1 MQRSKFFKAALIAAV
16 AAGALLG
23 AQPGS
28 AKTFKWANDGDVSS
42 MDPYARNET
51 FLLSFMANIYE
62 PLARRNR
69 QLKLEPALATKW
81 EQPNPTLWKV
91 TLRQGVK
98 FSDGTPFNADDVVF
112 SMNRANGKGSNVAGN
127 LVSVKE
133 VRKTGDFGIEIETKY
148 PDPLLMDKLV
158 QIGIMSKVWAE
169 KNNAQFSADMTKNE
183 ENFATR
189 NANGTGAFVVKL
201 REPDVRTILEP
212 NKTWW
217 DKPEHNLTEVIFQR
231 IANDATRVAALLS
244 GEIDMIYTVPPQDT
258 DRIGKTA
265 GRRVLEGPETRVV
278 FLGFNQQVDELPESN
293 IKGKNPFK
301 DKRVRETFYRAI
313 DVEAIKRTV
322 MRGQS
327 SPTALMI
334 GAGLN
339 GYDKTMDVRPKY
351 DPDLSKKLLADA
363 GYPNGFETGMDC
375 PNDRYVKDAAICQAV
390 VSMLAKV
397 GIKVDLLAQ
406 TRSKYFAK
414 ILRTSSD
421 IEKSPNT
428 SFYMLGWSP
437 GATYDVHNVF
447 ESLIQS
453 PSAKSKKG
461 LFNAGGYSNAKF
473 DELADKIEQETDVAK
488 RNAMIKD
495 ATKIYLDDY
504 AYIPLHQQV
513 LVWAAKDTVDLFQP
527 ADNYFPLRFVKVK

>member
-1 MQRSKFFKAALIAAV
+1 MQRSKFLKATLIAAV
-16 AAGALLG
+16 ATVALLG

-28 AKTFKWANDGDVSS
+28 AKTFTWANDGDVSS

-51 FLLSFMANIYE
+51 FLLSFNANIYE
-62 PLARRNR
+62 PLARRDRN
-69 QLKLEPALATKW
+69 LKLEPALATKW
-81 EQPNPTLWKV
+81 EQVNPTLWRV

-98 FSDGTPFNADDVVF
+98 FSDGTPFNADDVLF
-112 SMNRANGKGSNVAGN
+112 SVARANGKGSNVAGN
-127 LVSVKE
+127 LVSVKD
-133 VRKTGDFGIEIETKY
+133 VRKVSDSVVEFDTKY
-148 PDPLLMDKLV
+148 PDPLLIDKLV

-183 ENFATR
+183 ENYATR
-189 NANGTGAFVVKL
+189 NAMGTGPFMLKS
-201 REPDVRTILEP
+201 REPDVRTVLVP
-212 NKTWW
+212 NPTWW
-217 DKPEHNLTEVIFQR
+217 DKPQHNLTEVVFER
-231 IANDATRVAALLS
+231 IANDATRVSALLS

-258 DRIGKTA
+258 DRIAKTK
-265 GRRVLEGPETRVV
+265 GLRVLEGPETRVV
-278 FLGFNQQVDELPESN
+278 FLGFNQQAAELPESN

-301 DKRVRETFYRAI
+301 DKRVREAFYRAI
-313 DVEAIKRTV
+313 DVDAIKRTV

-327 SPTALMI
+327 RPTALMV
-334 GAGLN
+334 GEGLG

-351 DPDLSKKLLADA
+351 DPALSKKLLAEA

-375 PNDRYVKDAAICQAV
+375 PNDRYVKDAAICQAT
-390 VSMLAKV
+390 VSMLAKI
-397 GIKVDLLAQ
+397 GIKVNLLAQ

-414 ILRTSSD
+414 ILRTASD

-447 ESLIQS
+447 ESLIQT
-453 PSAKSKKG
+453 PSAKTKKG
-461 LFNAGGYSNAKF
+461 LFNAGGYSNPKF
-473 DELADKIEQETDVAK
+473 DELADKVEQETDVAK
-488 RNAMIKD
+488 RNAMIKE

-513 LVWAAKDTVDLFQP
+513 LVWAAKDSVDLFQP